1 MQHPTSG
8 DETRVLKL
16 PNLYPRSIWV
26 RLAIVLGLAVLCIVP
41 FVFFVKVDPVNALL
55 ISIPVAMA
63 GWYFGINAGLI
74 ASFLG
79 VALSAFLLAN
89 FNGRDWLTWIVIG
102 WPGNLIVIGA
112 GYITGRLHKE
122 FFVRTQ
128 IVEELR
134 SRDRYVTL
142 INMTIGDILNP
153 KNIDDRYPYLVTHLV
168 NLFVADYA
176 YLVRW
181 DATREQAILIAST
194 LPSEKPASDI
204 LLEPVESELASSV
217 LRTRRVLVIE
227 DVPNSR
233 HIITPSLFKNS
244 SLSPQ
249 SALCIPLIVGDQKL
263 GAAIIVYDTPHH
275 FNAEELTYAEFAADQ
290 FALALWTIQQE
301 FEIQKQLKVANTLVN
316 IERALSETERVGI
329 RTVLQFIVDSA
340 CELIPGAENAVL
352 HLLDGDQQIL
362 VPRAVSGEEGKS
374 KTRLDMRLGEGAAG
388 QAIATGAVI
397 GVSDTLNDPRF
408 INRAA
413 VGKYRS
419 LVVAPI
425 QSNEQAFGS
434 ISVYSERPNTFT
446 SDAGNLLRT
455 LGTQA
460 AIAIENANLLE
471 TTRQDLREIDA
482 LYHISRGLATSLDP
496 DQLMK
501 EVVNL
506 LKQDFGYYHAQIYVM
521 DPESR
526 DFLIQ
531 RGSGK
536 IGDQLLE
543 QGYRLPA
550 GAGIVG
556 HVAETEQP
564 FVTNNVEDVVF
575 FVRNPLLPE
584 TQSEL
589 AVPIKIEN
597 EVVGV
602 LDIQHVRPGHLTQ
615 RDLQLMTTVAD
626 QLAVA
631 LQKAN
636 LYADLQT
643 SLNQEKAM
651 RLQLIQS
658 ERLAVVGRLLA
669 SVSHELNNPL
679 QAIQNALFLIK
690 EEERLSPQ
698 GSQDLEIILS
708 ETEQLSILLERL
720 RTTFHPTR
728 TEDFEDVE
736 LNPIVENIISLT
748 ATHMRHREIS
758 LQFFPD
764 PDLPTVP
771 AISGQI
777 RQVVL
782 NLFMNAVEAMQPG
795 GNLSVQTQFI
805 PNEDKILLC
814 VSDTGSGIAPE
825 VMPHIFE
832 PFFTNKETGTG
843 LGLTIT
849 SDIIRQ
855 HNGTISAENNPG
867 GGATFKVWL
876 PVHKK
881 S

>member
-1 MQHPTSG
+1 
-8 DETRVLKL
+8 
-16 PNLYPRSIWV
+16 
-26 RLAIVLGLAVLCIVP
+26 
-41 FVFFVKVDPVNALL
+41 
-55 ISIPVAMA
+55 
-63 GWYFGINAGLI
+63 
-74 ASFLG
+74 
-79 VALSAFLLAN
+79 
-89 FNGRDWLTWIVIG
+89 
-102 WPGNLIVIGA
+102 
-112 GYITGRLHKE
+112 
-122 FFVRTQ
+122 
-128 IVEELR
+128 
-134 SRDRYVTL
+134 
-142 INMTIGDILNP
+142 
-153 KNIDDRYPYLVTHLV
+153 
-168 NLFVADYA
+168 
-176 YLVRW
+176 
-181 DATREQAILIAST
+181 
-194 LPSEKPASDI
+194 
-204 LLEPVESELASSV
+204 
-217 LRTRRVLVIE
+217 
-227 DVPNSR
+227 
-233 HIITPSLFKNS
+233 
-244 SLSPQ
+244 
-249 SALCIPLIVGDQKL
+249 
-263 GAAIIVYDTPHH
+263 
-275 FNAEELTYAEFAADQ
+275 
-290 FALALWTIQQE
+290 
-301 FEIQKQLKVANTLVN
+301 
-316 IERALSETERVGI
+316 
-329 RTVLQFIVDSA
+329 
-340 CELIPGAENAVL
+340 
-352 HLLDGDQQIL
+352 
-362 VPRAVSGEEGKS
+362 
-374 KTRLDMRLGEGAAG
+374 MRLGEGAAG

-413 VGKYRS
+413 AGKYRS

-434 ISVYSERPNTFT
+434 ISIYSERPNTFT

-471 TTRQDLREIDA
+471 TTRQDLKEMNA
-482 LYHISRGLATSLDP
+482 LYHISRGLATSLEP
-496 DQLMK
+496 DQLM
-501 EVVNL
+501 EDVVNL
-506 LKQDFGYYHAQIYVM
+506 LQQNFGYYHAQIYVIN
-521 DPESR
+521 PESG
-526 DFLIQ
+526 DFLIR

-543 QGYRLPA
+543 KGYRLPA

-556 HVAETEQP
+556 YVAETEQP

-636 LYADLQT
+636 LYTDLQT

-690 EEERLSPQ
+690 EEEKLSPQ

-777 RQVVL
+777 V
-782 NLFMNAVEAMQPG
+782 
-795 GNLSVQTQFI
+795 
-805 PNEDKILLC
+805 
-814 VSDTGSGIAPE
+814 
-825 VMPHIFE
+825 
-832 PFFTNKETGTG
+832 
-843 LGLTIT
+843 
-849 SDIIRQ
+849 
-855 HNGTISAENNPG
+855 
-867 GGATFKVWL
+867 
-876 PVHKK
+876 K
-881 S
+881 SF